1 MAVPFAMLGNMWG
14 GPAISVPV
22 GLTASGLPVGLHIIG
37 DQLRDDA
44 VLRLRAGAGGSP
56 TVAAVVP
63 TSALTIREAASPAEC
78 GEISA
83 LFTSIWGGHQ
93 HIPPELGRA
102 IVESGGYVVAARRGE
117 VVVGASVGIVGQSGG
132 QLHLHSH
139 ITGVVPSEQRSGVRL
154 AIKRHQREWAASRGM
169 TKIVWT
175 FDPLVRR
182 NALFNL
188 ARLGA
193 RNAIRGRLLRTGARC
208 DQRRGRHR
216 PARGRVGDKRGGGC
230 RRTRRD
236 GRPRRRAD
244 ARGHR
249 RVREPRRNGC
259 ACRRSA
265 REALGGRMA
274 SGWTIEG
281 VSADGSYVLRLPS

>member
-1 MAVPFAMLGNMWG
+1 
-14 GPAISVPV
+14 
-22 GLTASGLPVGLHIIG
+22 
-37 DQLRDDA
+37 
-44 VLRLRAGAGGSP
+44 
-56 TVAAVVP
+56 VAAVVP

-102 IVESGGYVVAARRGE
+102 IVESGGYVVAARRGD
-117 VVVGASVGIVGQSGG
+117 VVVGASVGIVGQSRGP
-132 QLHLHSH
+132 LHLHSH
-139 ITGVVPSEQRSGVRL
+139 ITGVVPSEQRSGVGL
-154 AIKRHQREWAASRGM
+154 AIKRHQREWARARGM
-169 TKIVWT
+169 SKIVWT

-193 RNAIRGRLLRTGARC
+193 RATRYEVDFYGPVRDAINGEDDTDRLVVEWATSGDEGAGALAATDDLVAVPTPADIVALRATDAAAARA
-208 DQRRGRHR
+208 
-216 PARGRVGDKRGGGC
+216 ARQ
-230 RRTRRD
+230 
-236 GRPRRRAD
+236 
-244 ARGHR
+244 
-249 RVREPRRNGC
+249 EL
-259 ACRRSA
+259 

-281 VSADGSYVLRLPS
+281 VSADGSYLLRLPS

>member
-1 MAVPFAMLGNMWG
+1 M
-14 GPAISVPV
+14 
-22 GLTASGLPVGLHIIG
+22 
-37 DQLRDDA
+37 
-44 VLRLRAGAGGSP
+44 
-56 TVAAVVP
+56 AAVVP

-132 QLHLHSH
+132 HLHLHSH
-139 ITGVVPSEQRSGVRL
+139 ITGVVPSEQRSGVGL
-154 AIKRHQREWAASRGM
+154 AIKRHQRDWAQARGM
-169 TKIVWT
+169 SKIVWT

-193 RNAIRGRLLRTGARC
+193 QATRYEVDFYGPVRDAINGEDDTDRLVVEWATSGDEGAGALAAN
-208 DQRRGRHR
+208 DDLVAVPT
-216 PARGRVGDKRGGGC
+216 PA
-230 RRTRRD
+230 
-236 GRPRRRAD
+236 
-244 ARGHR
+244 GHR
-249 RVREPRRNGC
+249 RVARHERSGC
-259 ACRRSA
+259 ACRIDASSAKRSVA
-265 REALGGRMA
+265 AWR
-274 SGWTIEG
+274 
-281 VSADGSYVLRLPS
+281 ADGRSKV